1 VPALPVAPIAEFSL
15 SGLRIVWVGQV
26 DVEAQLELTEHAG
39 VSSLPTCVVY
49 AIDGHA
55 RSEQP
60 TDDDPFSCERFIAL
74 AELGKPS
81 PS

>member
-1 VPALPVAPIAEFSL
+1 VPALPVVPIAEFSL

-74 AELGKPS
+74 AEHGKPS